1 MKKLTNPWL
10 EHVKVVR
17 ENNPDLP
24 FKEAMKLASET
35 YTKKKVV
42 SIVSEVTEPEV
53 TEPEVTENI
62 ESEVPET
69 QEENIN

>member
-53 TEPEVTENI
+53 TENI